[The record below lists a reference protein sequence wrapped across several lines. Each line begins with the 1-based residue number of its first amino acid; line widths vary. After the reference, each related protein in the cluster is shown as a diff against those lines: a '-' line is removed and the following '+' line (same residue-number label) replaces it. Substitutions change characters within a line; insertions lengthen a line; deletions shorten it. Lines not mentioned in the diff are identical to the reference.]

1 MAPLRR
7 GVHRPLEDEANRII
21 RESLQ
26 GVTRHSEKADIL
38 TPWKD
43 IDRHRREVYVP
54 SGTPD
59 PALRQGIFHR
69 RINTARPDLNSREG
83 LARGRKNGIGGTLA
97 QHVQEHGLDTFNG
110 YGFRDPDS

>member
-1 MAPLRR
+1 MPPLRR
-7 GVHRPLEDEANRII
+7 GIHKPLEDEANRIL
-21 RESLQ
+21 RESLK

-43 IDRHRREVYVP
+43 LDRHRREVYVP

-59 PALRQGIFHR
+59 PSQRQGIFHR

-83 LARGRKNGIGGTLA
+83 ISRGGRRLGIGGSLA
-97 QHVQEHGLDTFNG
+97 QHVQDNGLGLF
-110 YGFRDPDS
+110 DPQHD